1 MSKMRLE
8 KMLSNMGYGSRKDMK
23 TIIKKGRVR
32 VNGIVAKS
40 GSDSVDT
47 DKDIVE
53 FDGVEVTYK
62 EYIYL
67 MLNKPAGVVSAT
79 EDNMHETV
87 LDLLLDED
95 LIFQPF
101 PVGRLDKD
109 TEGMLILTNDGKFSH
124 DLLSPKKHIP
134 KTYYVEVDGEITDDD
149 IKAFRQ
155 GINVNDEYVT
165 MESKLTIDEKN
176 PCAGFVTIMEGK
188 FHQIKRMFIE
198 RDKNVTYLKRLQM
211 GDLEL
216 DETIELGQYRELTD
230 EEVEILKNSKRGIE
244 F

>member
-1 MSKMRLE
+1 
-8 KMLSNMGYGSRKDMK
+8 MGYGSRKDMK
-23 TIIKKGRVR
+23 TIIKKGRVK
-32 VNGIVAKS
+32 VNGVIAKS
-40 GSDSVDT
+40 GSDSIDT
-47 DKDIVE
+47 EKDVVE

-95 LIFQPF
+95 VIFEPF

-134 KTYYVEVDGEITDDD
+134 KTYYVEVDGEITEDDV
-149 IKAFRQ
+149 KAFRE

-165 MESKLTIDEKN
+165 MEAKLMVDDEN
-176 PCAGFVTIMEGK
+176 PCAGVVTIMEGK

-198 RDKNVTYLKRLQM
+198 REKNVTYLKRLQM

-216 DETIELGQYRELTD
+216 DETLELGQYRELSD
-230 EEVEILKNSKRGIE
+230 EEVEMLKNSKRGIE

>member
-23 TIIKKGRVR
+23 TIIKKGRVK
-32 VNGIVAKS
+32 VNGVVAKS
-40 GSDSVDT
+40 GSESIDT
-47 DKDIVE
+47 DKDVVE
-53 FDGVEVTYK
+53 FDGLEVKYK

-95 LIFQPF
+95 VIFQPF

-134 KTYYVEVDGEITDDD
+134 KTYYVEVDGEITEDDV
-149 IKAFRQ
+149 IAFRE

-165 MESKLTIDEKN
+165 MESKLIIDEEN
-176 PCAGFVTIMEGK
+176 PCAGLVTIMEGK
-188 FHQIKRMFIE
+188 FHQIKRMFNE
-198 RDKNVTYLKRLQM
+198 REKNVTYLKRLQM

-216 DETIELGQYRELTD
+216 DETLELGQYRELSD
-230 EEVEILKNSKRGIE
+230 DEVEMLKNSKRGIE